1 MYEALRD
8 YLKDS
13 ELRIADKNLHIRM
26 SPELAKKY
34 DAGAYDFVVAEQ
46 LDCIRELMALNL
58 LPDKSKKFYIYLVPD
73 DRLVELL
80 MYPYKDAESGGRP
93 VRCFDDD
100 GLSYAHGS
108 SQNLFLRQE
117 KRKTNGHVNDLH
129 EYSHLIQGEYAT
141 KDLFFNEGFA
151 ELLPWYVLN
160 YERKTLP
167 HIMTVLDTD
176 IYSASNML
184 GRKDVY
190 RDVVAGRTISFQKS
204 YISAYIFMR
213 TIIEKIEEKYNL
225 DKVGAAKFWLQWIAE
240 TKLNCGLLVTEFANK
255 LGLNAEKLL
264 YTTDYQKEVLQKMS
278 NLVKMNQNIIKPMD
292 DVKR

>member
-8 YLKDS
+8 YLKSS
-13 ELRIADKNLHIRM
+13 ELRIADENLHIRM

-46 LDCIRELMALNL
+46 LRCIRELKKLNL
-58 LPDKSKKFYIYLVPD
+58 LSNNGKKFYIYLVPD
-73 DRLVELL
+73 DRLTELL
-80 MYPYKDAESGGRP
+80 VYPYKNAERGGRP

-100 GLSYAHGS
+100 GLWLAYGS

-117 KRKTNGHVNDLH
+117 KPTTNEHVNDLH

-141 KDLFFNEGFA
+141 KDSFFDEGFA
-151 ELLPWYVLN
+151 ELVPWYVLN

-167 HIMTVLDTD
+167 HIMAVLDTD
-176 IYSASNML
+176 IYSAANML
-184 GRKDVY
+184 GRKDVW
-190 RDVVAGRTISFQKS
+190 RDVVVGKTISFQKS
-204 YISAYIFMR
+204 YISAYVFMR

-225 DKVGAAKFWLQWIAE
+225 DRLGAAKLWLQWISE
-240 TKLNCGLLVTEFANK
+240 TKNNRGFLVTEFANK

-264 YTTDYQKEVLQKMS
+264 YTTEYQKEVLQKMS
-278 NLVKMNQNIIKPMD
+278 NLVKINQNIIKPMD
-292 DVKR
+292 DVRR

>member
-1 MYEALRD
+1 MYEALHD

-34 DAGAYDFVVAEQ
+34 DAGVYDAAIAEHVG
-46 LDCIRELMALNL
+46 CVRELMALDL
-58 LPDKSKKFYIYLVPD
+58 LPKNDKKIYIYLIPDGENVPG
-73 DRLVELL
+73 LL
-80 MYPYKDAESGGRP
+80 NFPYKDAKRGGCP
-93 VRCFDDD
+93 VQCFDND
-100 GLSYAHGS
+100 GLERAYGVSEISFY
-108 SQNLFLRQE
+108 E
-117 KRKTNGHVNDLH
+117 KHNMRGHVMKLH
-129 EYSHLIQGEYAT
+129 EFSHLIECEYNS
-141 KDLFFNEGFA
+141 KHQLFNEGFA
-151 ELLPWYVLN
+151 ELVPWYLLDYDN
-160 YERKTLP
+160 KD
-167 HIMTVLDTD
+167 IMGHVKACSITD
-176 IYSASNML
+176 IYAAGNLL
-184 GRKDVY
+184 GIKDVFLD
-190 RDVVAGRTISFQKS
+190 RVSNKTPSFQKS
-204 YISAYIFMR
+204 YISAYVFMR

-240 TKLNCGLLVTEFANK
+240 TKLNRGLLVTELANK